1 MSYSDYNFKEKT
13 KKFIENIGFVEPTPI
28 QKAVIP
34 MALKGKSI
42 VGISDT
48 GTGKTH
54 AFLIPLM
61 EMINSTINEVQAVIT
76 APTRELAQQIYNR
89 AKEMSETDSDLRV
102 RLITGGINR
111 DKMVE
116 SIKKQPHIVIGTPG
130 RIKDLFLNQEVLRLD
145 TAKTLIIDEADMTLE
160 YGFLD
165 DVDAFAGRMKEDLQ
179 MMVFSATIPQ
189 ALRPFLKKYMQAPQT
204 IKIEGEFHNSPK
216 IEHVLIP
223 CKHHDY
229 GERLLDILPGFQPYI
244 CLIFANTREEAK
256 KTASLLRKNGYDL
269 VEIHGGLEARERK
282 QAMRRLQNLECPYVV
297 ATDIAA
303 RGLDIE
309 GVSHVISLGFP
320 SELDFYKHRSGRTG
334 RNGNSGVCFA
344 LYKDDDEK
352 SINHLKEQGI
362 VFEHRNFRNGQWTN
376 LKPFGQKRISK
387 NDLHEKELAKR
398 LTKKDQ
404 RVKPGY
410 KKKRAAA
417 IEKIKRKE
425 RREMIAGK
433 IKEQRIERYK
443 AQQRMKRYGESEE

>member
-1 MSYSDYNFKEKT
+1 MSYRDYNFNEKT
-13 KKFIENIGFVEPTPI
+13 KKFIQINGFDEPTPI

-54 AFLIPLM
+54 SFLIPLM
-61 EMINSTINEVQAVIT
+61 EMIDPKKDEVQAVIA
-76 APTRELAQQIYNR
+76 APTRELAQQIYDQ
-89 AKEMSETDSDLRV
+89 AKKMCEADPDLRI
-102 RLITGGINR
+102 RLVMGGISR
-111 DKMVE
+111 DKMAE

-130 RIKDLFLNQEVLRLD
+130 RIKDLFLQQEVLRLD
-145 TAKTLIIDEADMTLE
+145 RAQVLVLDEADMILE

-165 DVDAFAGRMKEDLQ
+165 DVDAFAGKMKEDLQ

-189 ALRPFLKKYMQAPQT
+189 ALRPFLKKYMKAPQT
-204 IKIEGEFHNSPK
+204 VKIEGEFSNSPK

-229 GERLLDILPGFQPYI
+229 SERVLDILPAFQPYI

-256 KTASLLRKNGYDL
+256 KTAKLLRENGISL
-269 VEIHGGLEARERK
+269 AEIHGGLEARARK
-282 QAMRRLQNLECPYVV
+282 QAMRQIQNLECSYVV

-320 SELDFYKHRSGRTG
+320 SELDFYKHRAGRTG

-344 LYKDDDEK
+344 LYKDEDEK
-352 SINHLKEQGI
+352 SINLLKEKGI
-362 VFEHRNFRNGQWTN
+362 SFEHRNVKNGQWVE

-387 NDLHEKELAKR
+387 NDLHERELAKR

-433 IKEQRIERYK
+433 IMEQRIERYK
-443 AQQRMKRYGESEE
+443 AQQRKKRYGDAEE